1 MLTRKEVCNIIVK
14 YMQQRNFTPEY
25 LASISHV
32 HKNTINRM
40 KTEDFCN
47 PRLDSLSLVL
57 DSLGLELVI
66 KEKVEKWKD
75 LRWRSER

>member
-1 MLTRKEVCNIIVK
+1 MLTRKEVCSIILK

-47 PRLDSLSLVL
+47 PRLDTLSLVL

-66 KEKVEKWKD
+66 KEKVKK
-75 LRWRSER
+75 

>member
-47 PRLDSLSLVL
+47 PRLDSLSIVL

>member
-1 MLTRKEVCNIIVK
+1 MLTRREVCSIILK

-25 LASISHV
+25 LASISRV
-32 HKNTINRM
+32 HKNTINRI

-47 PRLDSLSLVL
+47 PRLDTLSLVF

-66 KEKVEKWKD
+66 KEKV
-75 LRWRSER
+75 RNGRN

>member
-1 MLTRKEVCNIIVK
+1 MLTRKEVCSIILK
-14 YMQQRNFTPEY
+14 YMQQRNFTSEH

-32 HKNTINRM
+32 HTNTINRI

-47 PRLDSLSLVL
+47 PRLDTLSLVL

-66 KEKVEKWKD
+66 KEKV
-75 LRWRSER
+75 RNGQS

>member
-1 MLTRKEVCNIIVK
+1 MLTRKEVCSIIVK

-25 LASISHV
+25 LASISRV

-47 PRLDSLSLVL
+47 PRLDTLSLVL

-66 KEKVEKWKD
+66 KEKV
-75 LRWRSER
+75 RNGRN